1 MWFPSNKCKYIFHM
15 FIDAPWVIWINMRT
29 FSEFSFEFLCLS
41 MPKVEWPLIFQLLYL
56 MLNFWR
62 NTRDWNLSHGI
73 IKDIVIVMFWNSI
86 FFHVVTSCQY
96 YFTYTSLLCNKLSS
110 TSFSVTFCAFFFVDA
125 LLVVP
130 PCKVLDD
137 FFFLKE
143 NVSFLPCFTSLYIK
157 VKCVYQTQPFQ
168 WSRFVHL
175 EELYLI

>member
-110 TSFSVTFCAFFFVDA
+110 TSFSVTFCAFF
-125 LLVVP
+125 LLMLSLWFHLA
-130 PCKVLDD
+130 KFWMI
-137 FFFLKE
+137 FFSWKRMF
-143 NVSFLPCFTSLYIK
+143 
-157 VKCVYQTQPFQ
+157 PFYHDLRL
-168 WSRFVHL
+168 S
-175 EELYLI
+175 I